1 MRFNSY
7 VPFIIS
13 AYFFSDPSN
22 AGGDSMYAM
31 MKSVPGGNMSAVSS
45 LRFYTLSRKTV
56 NTRENFWN
64 VYFFATNQMRDETAT
79 DNCQTAA

>member
-1 MRFNSY
+1 MRFNSH

-13 AYFFSDPSN
+13 AYLFSDPSN

-45 LRFYTLSRKTV
+45 LKL
-56 NTRENFWN
+56 
-64 VYFFATNQMRDETAT
+64 
-79 DNCQTAA
+79 